1 MPDARRGERGIGR
14 RWTPRDSMGFGGG
27 GSRKSKVESRKSSGE
42 LQRADV
48 AWRTSL
54 QGTVTRGAGRD
65 KLAFM
70 RQEYWRGTY
79 VLTGIALLLLAGC
92 RELEGF
98 STAPGEAYRGSIVAS
113 LGVTVDGGETDI
125 DPIRRGIDIHD
136 PPDGVEEIF
145 GPDTTMEMTLRVE
158 EFQTSNVARATTSDG
173 LLVDA
178 QFQSIE
184 KLWNDTL
191 SGFSFPS
198 GRLRSGLYFVEASA
212 AAPASLAGREILAVL
227 SLMVDGSVEVRL
239 ISGANRLYGVF
250 RLRKTTSSEDGGP
263 DVTTE
268 DGGSD
273 EATEDGEPD
282 EATGE

>member
-1 MPDARRGERGIGR
+1 MARSARSER
-14 RWTPRDSMGFGGG
+14 RD
-27 GSRKSKVESRKSSGE
+27 
-42 LQRADV
+42 
-48 AWRTSL
+48 T
-54 QGTVTRGAGRD
+54 
-65 KLAFM
+65 LAFM
-70 RQEYWRGTY
+70 TQAIQRGSL
-79 VLTGIALLLLAGC
+79 VLGGFTLLLLAGC

-98 STAPGEAYRGSIVAS
+98 STGPGEEYRGSIVAS
-113 LGVTVDGGETDI
+113 QGFTVDGGETDI
-125 DPIRRGIDIHD
+125 DPIRLGMDTD
-136 PPDGVEEIF
+136 PSREGDEIF
-145 GPDTTMEMTLRVE
+145 GAGTTMEMTLRVE
-158 EFQTSNVARATTSDG
+158 EFQTNAVARATTSDG
-173 LLVDA
+173 LLIDA

-198 GRLRSGLYFVEASA
+198 GRLRSGLYFVQASSS
-212 AAPASLAGREILAVL
+212 APAGLAGIEILAVL

-250 RLRKTTSSEDGGP
+250 RLRKTTSAEDGGP